1 MAVKEFTDLC
11 IQLDYIT
18 FIGMVVIGSL
28 IKRVVQ
34 SEIDQIFVPYP
45 FSDFKRHIRI
55 LKEVDSHYIGFIFY
69 TKGFHIPVVQVE
81 QIAILIVN
89 LHSRGNIGKDILE
102 KLLTAI

>member
-34 SEIDQIFVPYP
+34 SEIDQVFVPYP

-55 LKEVDSHYIGFIFY
+55 LKEVDSYHILFIFY
-69 TKGFHIPVVQVE
+69 TEGFHIPVVQVE